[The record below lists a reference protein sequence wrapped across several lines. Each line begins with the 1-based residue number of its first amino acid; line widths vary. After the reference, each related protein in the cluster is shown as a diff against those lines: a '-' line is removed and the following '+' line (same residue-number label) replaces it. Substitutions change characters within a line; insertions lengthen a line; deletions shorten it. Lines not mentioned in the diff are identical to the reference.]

1 MKTMSKNTSQTT
13 EQPVFHKVAENLYR
27 LESSDGYYALL
38 KRGGKQ
44 FRRSLKTKD
53 RKLADRRLNDLRA
66 KIGCLKISPDAK
78 LNFEQ
83 AANLWLETNRHAA
96 SSGTVKRR
104 QMYIKGLSPYFKNLP
119 VRNITEQN
127 CDRWVKERGTI
138 LASET
143 FVHELDV
150 LNAVFDFALNRGL
163 ILSNP
168 AKHIKRRK
176 IISKQIVV
184 PSLDQFKQLINA
196 IRQSDG
202 KKDNQEKSQD
212 GANLVEFLAYS
223 GARIGEVVGGGDANE
238 RRPMLWSDVHFDR
251 GTIFLPG
258 TKTEAAPRTI
268 PMSERLRE
276 FLTQL
281 KTKKKPQ
288 PSDLIV
294 PIKSA
299 RKCLQTACKKLELP
313 QFTHHDF
320 RHFFATTCIESGVD
334 IPTVSR
340 WLGHKDGGALA
351 MKRYGHL
358 RQEHS
363 FAMIKRVSFDKPE
376 VIVSQPKPAET
387 ETGKSSVS
395 ADDRRAIAKAK
406 AKYGYPWWVSEN
418 PLEVFWGQIHETV
431 WIVPVEKFLETAK
444 QAMGRQVFKQEFA
457 DRPALADEFSA
468 RTPEV
473 TLNEILA
480 KIPAQRPATASGAE
494 TAAS

>member
-1 MKTMSKNTSQTT
+1 MKMTSKNTPQTA

-27 LESSDGYYALL
+27 LESSSGYYALL

-66 KIGCLKISPDAK
+66 KIGCLKISADAK
-78 LNFEQ
+78 LNFEKT
-83 AANLWLETNRHAA
+83 ANLWLETNKHAL
-96 SSGTVKRR
+96 SSNTVKRR
-104 QMYIKGLSPYFKNLP
+104 KMYIKGLTPYFRNLP
-119 VRNITEQN
+119 IRNITQQN
-127 CDRWVKERGTI
+127 CDRWVTERGAA

-150 LNAVFDFALNRGL
+150 MKTVFEFALERGL

-176 IISKQIVV
+176 VVSKQIVV
-184 PSLDQFKQLINA
+184 PSLDQFKQLVSA
-196 IRQSDG
+196 IRLSDG
-202 KKDNQEKSQD
+202 KKDNQKKSKD
-212 GANLVEFLAYS
+212 GADLVEFLAYS

-238 RRPMLWSDVHFDR
+238 KRPLFWSDVHFER

-268 PMSERLRE
+268 PMSERLSK
-276 FLTQL
+276 FLARL
-281 KTKKKPQ
+281 KTQKNPQ
-288 PSDLIV
+288 PSDQII

-299 RKCLQTACKKLELP
+299 RKCLQTACKKLSLP

-363 FAMIKRVSFDKPE
+363 FAMIKRVSFDRPE
-376 VIVSQPKPAET
+376 SIVAQPKPAET
-387 ETGKSSVS
+387 EIGKSSVTT
-395 ADDRRAIAKAK
+395 DDRRAIAKAK

-418 PLEVFWGQIHETV
+418 PLETFWGQLHEEV
-431 WIVPVEKFLETAK
+431 WIISIEKFLETAK
-444 QAMGRQVFKQEFA
+444 QAMGRQVLKQEFS
-457 DRPALADEFSA
+457 DRPALVDEFLE
-468 RTPEV
+468 RTPEAV
-473 TLNEILA
+473 RLELFA
-480 KIPAQRPATASGAE
+480 KFPAQKSEIADNKY
-494 TAAS
+494 AAN

>member
-1 MKTMSKNTSQTT
+1 M
-13 EQPVFHKVAENLYR
+13 A
-27 LESSDGYYALL
+27 
-38 KRGGKQ
+38 
-44 FRRSLKTKD
+44 
-53 RKLADRRLNDLRA
+53 
-66 KIGCLKISPDAK
+66 
-78 LNFEQ
+78 
-83 AANLWLETNRHAA
+83 
-96 SSGTVKRR
+96 
-104 QMYIKGLSPYFKNLP
+104 PYFKKLP

-127 CDRWVKERGTI
+127 CDRWVKERGAV

-150 LNAVFDFALNRGL
+150 LNAIFGFALNRGL

-168 AKHIKRRK
+168 ARHIKRRK

-184 PSLDQFKQLINA
+184 PSLDQFKQLIGA

-223 GARIGEVVGGGDANE
+223 GARIGEVVGGGEASE
-238 RRPMLWSDVHFDR
+238 KRPMLWGDVNFER

-276 FLTQL
+276 FLTRL
-281 KTKKKPQ
+281 KAQKKPQ
-288 PSDLIV
+288 PKDQIV

-299 RKCLQTACKKLELP
+299 RKCLQTACKKLALP

-363 FAMIKRVSFDKPE
+363 FAMIKRVCFDQAPNS
-376 VIVSQPKPAET
+376 VRHRRHVALVCHTPAPAE
-387 ETGKSSVS
+387 KRV
-395 ADDRRAIAKAK
+395 
-406 AKYGYPWWVSEN
+406 
-418 PLEVFWGQIHETV
+418 
-431 WIVPVEKFLETAK
+431 
-444 QAMGRQVFKQEFA
+444 
-457 DRPALADEFSA
+457 
-468 RTPEV
+468 
-473 TLNEILA
+473 
-480 KIPAQRPATASGAE
+480 AQREVVRAGAKSDDLLHRTDE
-494 TAAS
+494 LLSPRHRGFSH

>member
-1 MKTMSKNTSQTT
+1 MKMTGKNTP
-13 EQPVFHKVAENLYR
+13 QPVEKPAFHKVAENLYR
-27 LESSDGYYALL
+27 LESSNGYYALL

-66 KIGCLKISPDAK
+66 KIGCLKISPEAK
-78 LNFEQ
+78 LNFQ
-83 AANLWLETNRHAA
+83 QVAKMWLETNQHAA

-104 QMYIKGLSPYFKNLP
+104 EMYIKGLAPYFKNLP

-127 CDRWVKERGTI
+127 CDFWVKDRGMI
-138 LASET
+138 LASAT

-150 LNAVFDFALNRGL
+150 MKTVFEFALERGL

-168 AKHIKRRK
+168 AKHIRRRK
-176 IISKQIVV
+176 IISKQISV
-184 PSLDQFKQLINA
+184 PSLDQFKQLVSA
-196 IRQSDG
+196 IRLSDG
-202 KKDNQEKSQD
+202 KKDNQEKSKD
-212 GANLVEFLAYS
+212 GADLVEFLAYS
-223 GARIGEVVGGGDANE
+223 GARIGEVVGGGDTNE
-238 RRPMLWSDVHFDR
+238 KRPLFWSDVHFER

-268 PMSERLRE
+268 PMSEKLSK
-276 FLTQL
+276 FLAQL
-281 KTKKKPQ
+281 KTQKTPQ
-288 PSDLIV
+288 PSDQII
-294 PIKSA
+294 PTKSA

-358 RQEHS
+358 REEHS

-376 VIVSQPKPAET
+376 SIITQPKAIET
-387 ETGKSSVS
+387 ETGSSSV
-395 ADDRRAIAKAK
+395 
-406 AKYGYPWWVSEN
+406 Y
-418 PLEVFWGQIHETV
+418 
-431 WIVPVEKFLETAK
+431 
-444 QAMGRQVFKQEFA
+444 
-457 DRPALADEFSA
+457 
-468 RTPEV
+468 
-473 TLNEILA
+473 
-480 KIPAQRPATASGAE
+480 
-494 TAAS
+494 

>member
-1 MKTMSKNTSQTT
+1 MKT
-13 EQPVFHKVAENLYR
+13 VFE
-27 LESSDGYYALL
+27 
-38 KRGGKQ
+38 
-44 FRRSLKTKD
+44 
-53 RKLADRRLNDLRA
+53 
-66 KIGCLKISPDAK
+66 
-78 LNFEQ
+78 
-83 AANLWLETNRHAA
+83 
-96 SSGTVKRR
+96 
-104 QMYIKGLSPYFKNLP
+104 
-119 VRNITEQN
+119 
-127 CDRWVKERGTI
+127 
-138 LASET
+138 
-143 FVHELDV
+143 
-150 LNAVFDFALNRGL
+150 FALERGL

-176 IISKQIVV
+176 VISKQIVV
-184 PSLDQFKQLINA
+184 PSLDQFKQLVSA
-196 IRQSDG
+196 IRLSDG
-202 KKDNQEKSQD
+202 KKDNQKKSKD
-212 GANLVEFLAYS
+212 GADLVEFLAYS

-238 RRPMLWSDVHFDR
+238 KRPLFWSDVHFER

-268 PMSERLRE
+268 PMSERLSK
-276 FLTQL
+276 FLARL
-281 KTKKKPQ
+281 KTQKNPQ
-288 PSDLIV
+288 PNDQIIL
-294 PIKSA
+294 IKSA

-376 VIVSQPKPAET
+376 SIVTQPKPAET
-387 ETGKSSVS
+387 KTGKSSVS
-395 ADDRRAIAKAK
+395 TDDRRAIAKAK
-406 AKYGYPWWVSEN
+406 AKYAYPWWASEN
-418 PLEVFWGQIHETV
+418 PLEVFWGQLHEEV

>member
-1 MKTMSKNTSQTT
+1 
-13 EQPVFHKVAENLYR
+13 
-27 LESSDGYYALL
+27 
-38 KRGGKQ
+38 
-44 FRRSLKTKD
+44 
-53 RKLADRRLNDLRA
+53 
-66 KIGCLKISPDAK
+66 
-78 LNFEQ
+78 
-83 AANLWLETNRHAA
+83 
-96 SSGTVKRR
+96 
-104 QMYIKGLSPYFKNLP
+104 MYIKGLAPYFKNLP

-127 CDRWVKERGTI
+127 CDRWVRERGAI

-150 LNAVFDFALNRGL
+150 LNSVFDFALHRGL

-168 AKHIKRRK
+168 ARHIKRRK

-184 PSLDQFKQLINA
+184 PSLDQFKRLISA

-223 GARIGEVVGGGDANE
+223 GARIGEVVGGGEASE
-238 RRPMLWSDVHFDR
+238 KRPMLWGDVYFEC

-276 FLTQL
+276 FLIRL
-281 KTKKKPQ
+281 KAQKRPQ
-288 PSDLIV
+288 PKNRIV

-299 RKCLQTACKKLELP
+299 RKCLQTACKKLALP

-320 RHFFATTCIESGVD
+320 RHFFATTCIASGVD

-418 PLEVFWGQIHETV
+418 PLEVFLGQIHETV
-431 WIVPVEKFLETAK
+431 WIVPVEKFLETAR

-468 RTPEV
+468 RTPE
-473 TLNEILA
+473 TILNEILA
-480 KIPAQRPATASGAE
+480 KIPAQRPVTASGAE

>member
-1 MKTMSKNTSQTT
+1 MKMTQKNTAPA
-13 EQPVFHKVAENLYR
+13 EKPVFHKVAENLYR
-27 LESSDGYYALL
+27 LESSGGYYALL

-53 RKLADRRLNDLRA
+53 RKLADRRLNELRTRV
-66 KIGCLKISPDAK
+66 GCLIISPDAK
-78 LNFEQ
+78 MNFQQ
-83 AANLWLETNRHAA
+83 AANLWLETDRHAL
-96 SSGTVKRR
+96 SSNTVTRR
-104 QMYIKGLSPYFKNLP
+104 KMYVKGLAPYFRNLP
-119 VRNITEQN
+119 VRNVTAQD
-127 CDRWVKERGTI
+127 CDRWVKERGAA

-150 LNAVFDFALNRGL
+150 MKAVFEFALERGL

-176 IISKQIVV
+176 IVSKQIVV
-184 PSLDQFKQLINA
+184 PSLDQFKQLVST
-196 IRQSDG
+196 IRLSDG
-202 KKDNQEKSQD
+202 KKDNQKKSKD
-212 GANLVEFLAYS
+212 GADLVEFLAYS
-223 GARIGEVVGGGDANE
+223 GARIGEVIGGSDTNEKRPLLWGDVNFE
-238 RRPMLWSDVHFDR
+238 R

-268 PMSERLRE
+268 PMSERLRD
-276 FLTQL
+276 FLTRL
-281 KTKKKPQ
+281 KAGKKPQ
-288 PSDLIV
+288 PTAQVFS
-294 PIKSA
+294 IKSA
-299 RKCLQTACKKLELP
+299 RKCLQTACKKLSLP

-376 VIVSQPKPAET
+376 SIVTQPKPAET

-395 ADDRRAIAKAK
+395 TDARRAIAKAK
-406 AKYGYPWWVSEN
+406 AKYNCPWWVSEN
-418 PLEVFWGQIHETV
+418 PLEIFWGQLHEEV

-457 DRPALADEFSA
+457 DRPALADEFLE
-468 RTPEV
+468 RTSEAV
-473 TLNEILA
+473 RLELLA
-480 KIPAQRPATASGAE
+480 KFPAQKSEFADNKY
-494 TAAS
+494 AAN